1 MHASHDARCGVSGEG
16 RNAPEGT
23 SWECT
28 LRMMSPTAGRTTR
41 AGAKGVAL
49 SFCAAS
55 EYALLRDIEALIRIP
70 ITVDGGERPSGV
82 VRAEPAPRGLN
93 HVAREPAA
101 IIFTVG

>member
-1 MHASHDARCGVSGEG
+1 MGSQG
-16 RNAPEGT
+16 RRSIDVAGITHVIDFELPNEPE
-23 SWECT
+23 WYVH
-28 LRMMSPTAGRTTR
+28 RRPRTTR

-101 IIFTVG
+101 MIFTVG